1 MSRSSARAQR
11 ATFNAAVTLLPT
23 AKTLVV
29 KKQNRMH
36 DSGLGLS
43 AIYDGLRILHTYI
56 VWIATTS
63 ISEMAM
69 MAAAVRWL
77 GMKSWC
83 RRVYNTSTLAPW
95 ILVLYSVPP

>member
-1 MSRSSARAQR
+1 
-11 ATFNAAVTLLPT
+11 
-23 AKTLVV
+23 
-29 KKQNRMH
+29 MH

-77 GMKSWC
+77 GMKF
-83 RRVYNTSTLAPW
+83 VVQEGVQYKYLGAVDLGTLLGTSVTD
-95 ILVLYSVPP
+95 S